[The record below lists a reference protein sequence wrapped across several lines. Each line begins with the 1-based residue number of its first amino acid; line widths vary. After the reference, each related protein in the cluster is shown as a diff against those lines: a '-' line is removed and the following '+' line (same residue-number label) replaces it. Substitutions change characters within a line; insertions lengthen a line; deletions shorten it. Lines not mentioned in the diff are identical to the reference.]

1 MVLPAVGRHHTRTAS
16 LAKPIKLETFD
27 AQKAHQQSWKLLPLP
42 TTETKTSYSFA
53 VAERDMLP
61 TTGNHRKKENNNYN
75 ATYLLEY
82 EDWQIQII
90 LLSCALLQRDRDCL
104 AEVSRTP
111 TRNPKPYTRGACSC
125 CIPNTEAEP
134 QKSAL
139 RLQPRHSRGGPRCHR
154 GRRAGASKAS
164 WGFRDVRLEF
174 SKFGSVAAYDC
185 EEPTGAE
192 DRTSPKLVF
201 SVAVYARFVGRLKTR
216 VIPHFGLQSHHFQ
229 CRTLTMPCSRLKPQN
244 LTCAQNLSQK
254 LRYKRDHQAA
264 RSDEASLPHLGR

>member
-61 TTGNHRKKENNNYN
+61 TTGNHRKKENNDYY

-82 EDWQIQII
+82 EDWQTLII

-111 TRNPKPYTRGACSC
+111 TRNPKPYTRKACSC
-125 CIPNTEAEP
+125 CIPKTEAEP
-134 QKSAL
+134 QRARSACSRATAEAGL
-139 RLQPRHSRGGPRCHR
+139 GATEAVVLEPPRLLG
-154 GRRAGASKAS
+154 
-164 WGFRDVRLEF
+164 
-174 SKFGSVAAYDC
+174 GSVM
-185 EEPTGAE
+185 
-192 DRTSPKLVF
+192 SF
-201 SVAVYARFVGRLKTR
+201 R
-216 VIPHFGLQSHHFQ
+216 V
-229 CRTLTMPCSRLKPQN
+229 
-244 LTCAQNLSQK
+244 
-254 LRYKRDHQAA
+254 
-264 RSDEASLPHLGR
+264 